1 MKRVLL
7 SIWLTGKER
16 LKLIGWVVGGHSA
29 GGWQRLAF
37 EPKVGQLQGPYTS
50 LLVMLPPL
58 EWSVAVAPA
67 LGAPTKCQGC
77 YTDHHQS
84 SQQSCKRDTF
94 SLYSSSKRA
103 IKLPQIRRQLGS
115 NVRNGLKY
123 AWLKSWGHLPYA
135 CVSWLTKANRGPGQK
150 DGQRDGRRDSL
161 WKFTPGTGKGLRA
174 GATFTHACAHTCTHT
189 RTHSH
194 VTCTAAGTTQKLWA
208 TPSGCQGNQT
218 RTQTWSLA
226 VYRWMTLS
234 PCLKLSCEQLT
245 QNIF

>member
-7 SIWLTGKER
+7 SIWLTGRER

-150 DGQRDGRRDSL
+150 DGQRDGRRDSSGSSHL
-161 WKFTPGTGKGLRA
+161 ALVKAWGQGPHSLMHVHTPA
-174 GATFTHACAHTCTHT
+174 HTHAPTPTSRAPQQVLPRNSEPHLL
-189 RTHSH
+189 
-194 VTCTAAGTTQKLWA
+194 VVKGTKQEHKLDPLQFIGGW
-208 TPSGCQGNQT
+208 
-218 RTQTWSLA
+218 
-226 VYRWMTLS
+226 
-234 PCLKLSCEQLT
+234 
-245 QNIF
+245 F